1 MARRARTRAPSPR
14 STSLDLDREKRYP
27 PRVARAPQP
36 ERVAQMQAAGRV
48 AAQAYRYYNAT
59 SSSAATSDPLV
70 EGRFPDGGALG
81 ALVAELEARA
91 PSIHYIDIIYTVQY
105 STVHS
110 TVQYSTVYSTVQY
123 TVHSTVRYGTVRCG
137 TGQYSTAQYATVH
150 SSHF

>member
-105 STVHS
+105 STV
-110 TVQYSTVYSTVQY
+110 YSTVQY
-123 TVHSTVRYGTVRCG
+123 TVHSTVRYGTVRYGTVRCG
-137 TGQYSTAQYATVH
+137 TGQYSTAQYVTVH